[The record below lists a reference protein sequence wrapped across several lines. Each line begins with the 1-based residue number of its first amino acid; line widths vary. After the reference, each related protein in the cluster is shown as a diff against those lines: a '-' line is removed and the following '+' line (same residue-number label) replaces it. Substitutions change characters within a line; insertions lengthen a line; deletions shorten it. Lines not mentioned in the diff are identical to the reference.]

1 MIRKPVNEL
10 HFVRSREP
18 MSTVEIDLDTL
29 PEGSFGYAQ
38 LVESA
43 LAPLAAADSRLSATV
58 YVYQGPSVNFG
69 NYGYSAFFA
78 VAGDRR
84 VLGALYASFSGTRGL
99 KTRHS
104 DQIQQSQALCQYH
117 IEEGLLWRPDEGHVW
132 YASTDDE
139 PDEGEGE
146 GEGVEEDEDGVNVDD
161 EDWEEDEAELEADGA
176 LEGIG
181 SGQDAPVAA
190 PPGRTELPARFRAA
204 RSDASVGSICRSIE
218 AVFGLPEGSVA
229 LRGPEKK
236 ALRSDASIRTLRK
249 RWE

>member
-1 MIRKPVNEL
+1 LIRKPVNEL

-29 PEGSFGYAQ
+29 PEESFGYAQ

-43 LAPLAAADSRLSATV
+43 LAPLAAADPRISATV

-84 VLGALYASFSGTRGL
+84 VLGALYASFSGARGL
-99 KTRHS
+99 KTRYS
-104 DQIQQSQALCQYH
+104 DHIQQSQALCQYH

-139 PDEGEGE
+139 ADEGEA
-146 GEGVEEDEDGVNVDD
+146 EGVEEDEDDVDVDD
-161 EDWEEDEAELEADGA
+161 EGWEEDEADLEGGAA
-176 LEGIG
+176 LEGSR
-181 SGQDAPVAA
+181 SGQDVQVAA
-190 PPGRTELPARFRAA
+190 PPVRTELPARFRAA

>member
-1 MIRKPVNEL
+1 
-10 HFVRSREP
+10 

-29 PEGSFGYAQ
+29 PEESFGYAQ

-43 LAPLAAADSRLSATV
+43 LAPLAAADPRLCATV

-69 NYGYSAFFA
+69 NYGFSAFFG

-84 VLGALYASFSGTRGL
+84 VLGALYASFSGARGL
-99 KTRHS
+99 KARYS
-104 DQIQQSQALCQYH
+104 DQIQQSQTLREYH
-117 IEEGLLWRPDEGHVW
+117 IEEGRLWQPEEEHVW
-132 YASTDDE
+132 YASANDE
-139 PDEGEGE
+139 AGEDEGKEEEGW
-146 GEGVEEDEDGVNVDD
+146 VEDESD
-161 EDWEEDEAELEADGA
+161 LEDGA
-176 LEGIG
+176 TEEGDEN
-181 SGQDAPVAA
+181 GQDVQVAAAPV
-190 PPGRTELPARFRAA
+190 RTELPARFRAA

-236 ALRSDASIRTLRK
+236 ILRSDASIRTLRR

>member
-18 MSTVEIDLDTL
+18 MSTVELDLDTL
-29 PEGSFGYAQ
+29 PEKSFRYAQ

-43 LAPLAAADSRLSATV
+43 LAPLAAADSRICATV

-69 NYGYSAFFA
+69 NYGYSAFFG

-84 VLGALYASFSGTRGL
+84 VLGALYASFSGARGL
-99 KTRHS
+99 KARYS
-104 DQIQQSQALCQYH
+104 DQIQQSQALREYH
-117 IEEGLLWRPDEGHVW
+117 IEEGRLWQPEEEHVW
-132 YASTDDE
+132 CASGDDE
-139 PDEGEGE
+139 AGAAE
-146 GEGVEEDEDGVNVDD
+146 GEGVEEDEDDD
-161 EDWEEDEAELEADGA
+161 VGQDDKGWEEDESDLDDSAT
-176 LEGIG
+176 LEG
-181 SGQDAPVAA
+181 SGNDQDVEVAA
-190 PPGRTELPARFRAA
+190 PAVRTELPARFRAA

>member
-10 HFVRSREP
+10 HFVQSREP
-18 MSTVEIDLDTL
+18 MSTVELDLDTL
-29 PEGSFGYAQ
+29 PEESFGYAQ

-43 LAPLAAADSRLSATV
+43 LAPLAAANPRLCATV

-69 NYGYSAFFA
+69 NYGFSAFFG

-84 VLGALYASFSGTRGL
+84 VLGALYASFGGARGL
-99 KTRHS
+99 KARYS
-104 DQIQQSQALCQYH
+104 DQIQQSQTLREYH
-117 IEEGLLWRPDEGHVW
+117 IEEGRLWQPEEEHVW
-132 YASTDDE
+132 YASSNDE
-139 PDEGEGE
+139 EGKDEEGW
-146 GEGVEEDEDGVNVDD
+146 VEDESD
-161 EDWEEDEAELEADGA
+161 LEDGA
-176 LEGIG
+176 TVDGDEN
-181 SGQDAPVAA
+181 GQDVQVAA
-190 PPGRTELPARFRAA
+190 APARTELPARFRAA

-236 ALRSDASIRTLRK
+236 VLRSDASIRTLRK